1 MSSSFLSIKFSS
13 PQCQQHDFTHTNI
26 VNVEQN
32 GKYWIYRL
40 SSVSF
45 QVILTTMISKMWQGD
60 RACILSWLVVFSLLI
75 WRD

>member
-1 MSSSFLSIKFSS
+1 MSSSFLSIKVSS
-13 PQCQQHDFTHTNI
+13 PQCEQHDFTYTST

-32 GKYWIYRL
+32 GKYWIYRF

-45 QVILTTMISKMWQGD
+45 QVILTMMIGKTWQGD
-60 RACILSWLVVFSLLI
+60 CACILSWLDVFSLLI